1 VDFAFKPPALM
12 LVVFIA
18 VVVVAVAAL
27 LLKKMPR
34 WRKIAGISIVVVGCG
49 ALTFFLYRTT
59 HLVVDDQGI
68 HADTYGRQAIAWSGV
83 QKAFVVQ
90 DLGSSQY
97 APVMK
102 TNGTSLGTV
111 RRGWFKLANG
121 TTAFV
126 TVEIRDRGLVI
137 ETAGTTYVFAPR
149 EFDLFRE
156 EVGRH
161 ITVDTAAGGAP

>member
-1 VDFAFKPPALM
+1 MDFVFKPPVLM
-12 LVVFIA
+12 LVAFI
-18 VVVVAVAAL
+18 VVAIVAVAAL

-34 WRKIAGISIVVVGCG
+34 WRKIAGISFVVVVFG
-49 ALTFFLYRTT
+49 AITFFLYRTT

-68 HADTYGRQAIAWSGV
+68 RADTYGRQTIAWTSV

-90 DLGSSQY
+90 DLGASPF

-102 TNGTSLGTV
+102 TNGSSFGAI
-111 RRGWFKLANG
+111 RKGWFKLTNG

-126 TVEIRDRGLVI
+126 TIEIADRALVI
-137 ETAGTTYVFAPR
+137 ETAGTTYLFGPR
-149 EFDLFRE
+149 EFDSFKD

-161 ITVDTAAGGAP
+161 VTVQAAAGGAS